1 MALELMIRPADV
13 TIPQAIDN
21 FEQLKAELEP
31 RMQKYASLVVS
42 EDGISAAK
50 KDKADLNKLK
60 TAVEDQRKAVK
71 KQCLELQTTFE
82 AQCKELTAMI
92 DEPIAAIDKQIK
104 AFDEQRKQD
113 KYNELA
119 AHFCRVNTLPFLK
132 LEDVLDPKWANVT
145 SKTEKLEAD
154 IEERVKKLSE
164 DLAEIKQLFA
174 DSPMLTPVLEKFSET
189 KDKAAALSYAAVL
202 EKRDQQRREEEARKA
217 EAERIRK
224 ECEAQ
229 QREILPSELVPDPVI
244 PEPKPEAPAPVR
256 EAQPL
261 VEGCFAI
268 RCTRDQL
275 AALRQYM
282 IANGITIVGTLPMSA
297 YKEYKEVK

>member
-1 MALELMIRPADV
+1 MSLELMIRPAEV

-50 KDKADLNKLK
+50 KDKADLNKLR

-113 KYNELA
+113 KYNELE
-119 AHFCRVNTLPFLK
+119 AHFCRVNMLPFLK

-145 SKTEKLEAD
+145 SKIEKLESD
-154 IEERVKKLSE
+154 IEERVNCLAE
-164 DLAEIKQLFA
+164 DLAEINQLYA
-174 DSPMLTPVLEKFSET
+174 GSPMLTPIIEKFSET
-189 KDKAAALSYAAVL
+189 KDKGTALAYAAVL
-202 EKRDQQRREEEARKA
+202 EKREQQRREEEERRA
-217 EAERIRK
+217 EVERIRHEKDAARQAGTLIK
-224 ECEAQ
+224 ETYMTEPENEPIQYMAMD
-229 QREILPSELVPDPVI
+229 ELRLI
-244 PEPKPEAPAPVR
+244 G
-256 EAQPL
+256 
-261 VEGCFAI
+261 GCFAI
-268 RCTRDQL
+268 RCTKDQL
-275 AALRQYM
+275 TALRQYM
-282 IANGITIVGTLPMSA
+282 IDNGIEIVGTMPMSV
-297 YKEYKEVK
+297 YKKYKEVK

>member
-1 MALELMIRPADV
+1 MSLELMIRPAEV

-50 KDKADLNKLK
+50 KDKADLNKLR

-145 SKTEKLEAD
+145 SKIEKLESD
-154 IEERVKKLSE
+154 IEERVNCLAE
-164 DLAEIKQLFA
+164 DLAEIMQLFA
-174 DSPMLTPVLEKFSET
+174 GSPMLTPIIEKFSET
-189 KDKAAALSYAAVL
+189 KDKGAAFAYATVL
-202 EKRDQQRREEEARKA
+202 EKREQQRREAEAQRA
-217 EAERIRK
+217 EAER
-224 ECEAQ
+224 AS
-229 QREILPSELVPDPVI
+229 QRQEVLPSELPDPVQEPES
-244 PEPKPEAPAPVR
+244 PEPIK

-261 VEGCFAI
+261 VAGCFAI

-282 IANGITIVGTLPMSA
+282 IDNGITIVGTLPMSVYKT
-297 YKEYKEVK
+297 YKEEK